1 MNSRL
6 NEIKD
11 WPARAEA
18 RGFNVAAVAKDC
30 GTGPRQLER
39 FIRLHTGETPKK
51 WFNSIRLQKAVS
63 LDEAAAKKAN
73 GPPSPTY
80 HYHLGMALSSRGDK
94 AGARRELGTALQ
106 LAEKTPFPYADD
118 ARKALG
124 TL

>member
-63 LDEAAAKKAN
+63 LREAGQSVKQVATTLVYSHAQQFATAFKKFH
-73 GPPSPTY
+73 GRTPSSVRAISSLSALPT
-80 HYHLGMALSSRGDK
+80 
-94 AGARRELGTALQ
+94 
-106 LAEKTPFPYADD
+106 
-118 ARKALG
+118 
-124 TL
+124 